1 MTTTPDETHPYFDP
15 AKDGAAAPG
24 TALAVVD
31 RRQIELLLAP
41 HTVDL
46 MTWLGA
52 LLSTT
57 EFPEQDAEQQTIGIL
72 ASIIGAD
79 TAEAALSAL
88 NVQRAREMCGD
99 KPGGRSDTL
108 EIYDVRPLKS
118 DYAEGAA
125 CYVIVQARNL
135 KTGERLQFTTGA
147 RAVQA
152 VLWKCKA
159 ENWMPVRC
167 ALEIR
172 REKTRA
178 GFYPLNLV
186 AGV

>member
-1 MTTTPDETHPYFDP
+1 MTSTPDATHPYFDP
-15 AKDGAAAPG
+15 AADQGTAPG
-24 TALAVVD
+24 KALAVID
-31 RRQIELLLAP
+31 RGQIEQLLAP

-72 ASIIGAD
+72 ASIIGA
-79 TAEAALSAL
+79 TTPEAALSAL

-108 EIYDVRPLKS
+108 EVYSVRPLKS

-135 KTGERLQFTTGA
+135 KTGEAFQFTTGA
-147 RAVQA
+147 KAVQA
-152 VLWKCKA
+152 VLWKCAA
-159 ENWMPVRC
+159 ENWLPVKC